1 MELLFQFAADFLV
14 QLLTEITV
22 DFGFNFLRPADQRI
36 KNPIFLS
43 VGFFAWGLFA
53 GGISLWPFPSAFI
66 VSPELR
72 LFNLFVTPLA
82 IGGIMLCIGKAKEK
96 HRYDR
101 VNLEQ
106 FGYALA
112 FAFAMA
118 LVRFIF
124 AK

>member
-14 QLLTEITV
+14 QLLTEIAV
-22 DFGFNFLRPADQRI
+22 DFGFNFLRPSDQRI

-53 GGISLWPFPSAFI
+53 GVISLWPFPNAFI

-72 LFNLFVTPLA
+72 LLNLFITPLA
-82 IGGIMLCIGKAKEK
+82 VSGIMLCIGTAKEK
-96 HRYDR
+96 RGYDR
-101 VNLEQ
+101 VSLER